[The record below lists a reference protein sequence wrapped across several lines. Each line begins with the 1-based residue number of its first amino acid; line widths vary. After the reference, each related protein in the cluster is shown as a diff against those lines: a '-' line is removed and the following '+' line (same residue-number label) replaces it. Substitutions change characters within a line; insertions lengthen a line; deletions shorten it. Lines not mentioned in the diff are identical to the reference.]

1 MANLDIE
8 LVPLLKDNYAYL
20 VRDRATAAT
29 AIVDPSEATPVL
41 AALNSR
47 GWKLTH
53 VLNTHHHWDHSGGNL
68 ELKAATGCT
77 IVGPAPDRERIPGID
92 IALGDGDRFEFG
104 AATAQVLF
112 IPGHTR
118 GHIAFW
124 FADDAALFCGDTLF
138 AMGCGRMFEGTA
150 PQMWASLDKLRRLPP
165 GTRVYCGHEYTQA
178 NAKFALTIEPD
189 NADLG
194 VRAKQVNALRA
205 QGRPTIPST
214 MGEERATNPFLRAD
228 QPAVARAVG
237 LTGADPAAVFAEV
250 RKRKDNF

>member
-1 MANLDIE
+1 MANLDIV

-20 VRDRATAAT
+20 VRERASAAT
-29 AIVDPSEATPVL
+29 AIVDPSEAAPVL
-41 AALNSR
+41 AAAAAR
-47 GWKLTH
+47 GWRLTH
-53 VLNTHHHWDHSGGNL
+53 VLNTHHHPDHSGGNL

-77 IVGPAPDRERIPGID
+77 IVGPAPDRDRIPGID
-92 IALGDGDRFEFG
+92 LALDDGETFDLGR
-104 AATAQVLF
+104 ARARVLF

-124 FADDAALFCGDTLF
+124 FADDTALFCGDTLF

-165 GTRVYCGHEYTQA
+165 ETRVYCGHEYTQA
-178 NAKFALTIEPD
+178 NARFAVTIEPG
-189 NADLG
+189 NPELAA
-194 VRAKQVNALRA
+194 RAKQVDGLRA

-214 MGEERATNPFLRAD
+214 MAEERATNPFLRAD
-228 QPAVARAVG
+228 QPAVASAVG
-237 LTGADPAAVFAEV
+237 LAGADPAAVFAEV

>member
-1 MANLDIE
+1 MANLAIE

-20 VRDRATAAT
+20 LHDRAGGAT
-29 AIVDPSEATPVL
+29 AIVDPSEAAPVL
-41 AALNSR
+41 RTLEAR
-47 GWKLTH
+47 GWRLTH

-68 ELKAATGCT
+68 ELKAATGCA
-77 IVGPAPDRERIPGID
+77 IVGPAPDRDRIPGID
-92 IALGDGDRFEFG
+92 IALADGDRFELG
-104 AATAQVLF
+104 QAAAQILF

-165 GTRVYCGHEYTQA
+165 ETRVYCGHEYTQA
-178 NAKFALTIEPD
+178 NARFAVTIEPD
-189 NADLG
+189 NAALAR
-194 VRAKQVNALRA
+194 RAEQVDALRA
-205 QGRPTIPST
+205 AGRPTIPST
-214 MGEERATNPFLRAD
+214 IGDERATNPFLRAD
-228 QPAVARAVG
+228 QPAVAQAVG
-237 LTGADPAAVFAEV
+237 LAGADPAAVFAEV